1 MSMTDDFYE
10 IIDDINY
17 PYELRIML
25 STMGHDL
32 TYLNYFIKQ
41 FENKKSILKIDETI
55 RDIEKRRFYDER
67 EWRYIPFEAENKN
80 ELFLKIEDFNNPI
93 KLVDANN
100 RLKEY
105 KLSFEYEGISCLI
118 VQSEK
123 EKQELHEIVKKTFG
137 KVKIL
142 IQ

>member
-1 MSMTDDFYE
+1 M
-10 IIDDINY
+10 
-17 PYELRIML
+17 ML
-25 STMGHDL
+25 STIGHDL

-80 ELFLKIEDFNNPI
+80 ELFLKIEDSNDPI
-93 KLVDANN
+93 KLVNANN
-100 RLKEY
+100 RLREY

-118 VQSEK
+118 V
-123 EKQELHEIVKKTFG
+123 
-137 KVKIL
+137 
-142 IQ
+142 